1 MPRATR
7 HLCHTLSELG
17 WLFLRVQRYVKEG
30 LDNPQLGRVAHAL
43 CAVLQEELAEYYRSA
58 PSATDFNPKALW
70 FLFFHARI
78 LFLVS
83 SLSDETCGG
92 E

>member
-43 CAVLQEELAEYYRSA
+43 CAVLQEELAEYYR
-58 PSATDFNPKALW
+58 
-70 FLFFHARI
+70 
-78 LFLVS
+78 
-83 SLSDETCGG
+83 
-92 E
+92 

>member
-43 CAVLQEELAEYYRSA
+43 CAVLQEELAEYYRCA
-58 PSATDFNPKALW
+58 AADFIPQ
-70 FLFFHARI
+70 
-78 LFLVS
+78 
-83 SLSDETCGG
+83 EPP
-92 E
+92 

>member
-43 CAVLQEELAEYYRSA
+43 CAVLQEELAEYYRCA
-58 PSATDFNPKALW
+58 AANFIPQKPSGF
-70 FLFFHARI
+70 
-78 LFLVS
+78 
-83 SLSDETCGG
+83 SLSMLGSFFSFVAFG
-92 E
+92 PNLRR